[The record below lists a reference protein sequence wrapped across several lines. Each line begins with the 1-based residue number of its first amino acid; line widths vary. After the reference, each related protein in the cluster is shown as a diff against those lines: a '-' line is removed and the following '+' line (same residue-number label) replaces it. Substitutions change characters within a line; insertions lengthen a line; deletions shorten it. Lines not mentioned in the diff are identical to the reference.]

1 MGMEALYVLEPGGF
15 GLPPFIS
22 GQELAYDLDD
32 ADVGREGR
40 LTNGVY
46 LGHDQRLMSRAELVA
61 NADGRRALTAWESGD
76 HTLAQEYEDR
86 RQVQLDHEDVDEH
99 AAAGDPVAKE
109 LAAIGYPASRS
120 HEYSMSST
128 PVAR

>member
-1 MGMEALYVLEPGGF
+1 MEALYVLEPGGF
-15 GLPPFIS
+15 GVAPFIS

-40 LTNGVY
+40 LINGLY
-46 LGHDQRLMSRAELVA
+46 LGHDQRLQVRAELLGDS
-61 NADGRRALTAWESGD
+61 DGRRALASWEMGD

>member
-1 MGMEALYVLEPGGF
+1 MEALYVLEPGGY

-32 ADVGREGR
+32 AGVGREGR

-46 LGHDQRLMSRAELVA
+46 LAHDQRLLTRSELLA
-61 NADGRRALTAWESGD
+61 NGSGRRALAAWEMGD

-86 RQVQLDHEDVDEH
+86 RQVQLDHEDIDEH

-120 HEYSMSST
+120 HEYSMSSMPVT
-128 PVAR
+128 P

>member
-1 MGMEALYVLEPGGF
+1 MEALYVLELGGF
-15 GLPPFIS
+15 GVPPFIS

-32 ADVGREGR
+32 AGIGREGR

-46 LGHDQRLMSRAELVA
+46 LGHDQRLLKRSELL
-61 NADGRRALTAWESGD
+61 ADGEGRRAIAAWESGD

-99 AAAGDPVAKE
+99 PAAGDPVAKE

-120 HEYSMSST
+120 HEYSMSSMPVT
-128 PVAR
+128 P